1 VLADCWQAAGQ
12 RSDRLTDLVRR
23 KLARHGESEV
33 ALATLA
39 THPDDPASIQALAAA
54 LSAIAAVDEAFQI
67 ELAELVDQAK
77 QDPTIGAFAT
87 HVEGLANV
95 GQIVNLAQVRDVH
108 FHLPGSATLTPSP
121 APIRHT
127 WAGAAQDTAPLATN
141 TQGERRPQSEPPT
154 GDLPTVEEDL
164 RALKELR
171 PLLDEAVY
179 LKFQERMLFRRFPH
193 LES

>member
-1 VLADCWQAAGQ
+1 MEPSALTAAGLLAHKASEEVASTV
-12 RSDRLTDLVRR
+12 RKSTWAGMDRLTDLVRR
-23 KLARHGESEV
+23 KLVRHGESEV

-77 QDPTIGAFAT
+77 QDPTIGAFAA

-95 GQIVNLAQVRDVH
+95 GQIVNLAHVRDVH

-127 WAGAAQDTAPLATN
+127 NLAPY
-141 TQGERRPQSEPPT
+141 
-154 GDLPTVEEDL
+154 
-164 RALKELR
+164 RASRCRIRSRLLR
-171 PLLDEAVY
+171 PLGGC
-179 LKFQERMLFRRFPH
+179 RPMPRSCR
-193 LES
+193 